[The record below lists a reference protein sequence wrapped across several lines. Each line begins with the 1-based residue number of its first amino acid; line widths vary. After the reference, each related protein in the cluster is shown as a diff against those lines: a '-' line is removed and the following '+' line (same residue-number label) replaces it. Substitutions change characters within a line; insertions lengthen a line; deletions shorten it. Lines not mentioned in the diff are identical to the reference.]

1 MSKSDDEKA
10 ALQSEGGVGSLAG
23 NAGGGIRVPGDFFDG
38 LTKTVT
44 PRELS
49 SDAFKDYLSGS
60 GAFGSDY
67 GGGYSQTATTS
78 GGTAGVPLELVV
90 TAKRMPS
97 TADRFGPGGV
107 TTLTGGNFSVGPDF
121 GSLGLG
127 MGDIGNFDPTAGTS
141 FDPSKFAEPE
151 QKQDGFLKR
160 LIKGYARINPKTA
173 PFMMLKDL
181 KDSFEESDS
190 AGSFMKNFVRKY
202 ATQAATNK
210 LGLSPLARQGIRLG
224 LATKRGQIT
233 PGQGLGSLATS
244 YGFGKA
250 APSIYKDIY
259 RSSGGN
265 MNQVYLTAALLN
277 QLQGAAQRKI
287 FEPGPGGDG

>member
-10 ALQSEGGVGSLAG
+10 ALESQGGLGTLAGGTGGVS
-23 NAGGGIRVPGDFFDG
+23 IPSDFMDRM
-38 LTKTVT
+38 TTTIK
-44 PRELS
+44 PIELS
-49 SDAFKDYLSGS
+49 S
-60 GAFGSDY
+60 
-67 GGGYSQTATTS
+67 
-78 GGTAGVPLELVV
+78 
-90 TAKRMPS
+90 MPS
-97 TADRFGPGGV
+97 SIREAYSDASRVDAVGKMPSMSDRFGPGGM
-107 TTLTGGNFSVGPDF
+107 TTLTGGNFVGSDF

-181 KDSFEESDS
+181 KDAFEESDS
-190 AGSFMKNFVRKY
+190 AGSFMKNFVGKY
-202 ATQAATNK
+202 VTQAATNK
-210 LGLSPLARQGIRLG
+210 LGLSPLARQGAQLG
-224 LATKRGQIT
+224 LATARGQIT

-244 YGFGKA
+244 YGFDKA

-259 RSSGGN
+259 QSSGGN

-277 QLQGAAQRKI
+277 QLQGAAQQKI

>member
-10 ALQSEGGVGSLAG
+10 ALQSDSGLGSLAG
-23 NAGGGIRVPGDFFDG
+23 SAGGISVPRGAFDR
-38 LTKTVT
+38 LTTT
-44 PRELS
+44 INPIELS
-49 SDAFKDYLSGS
+49 S
-60 GAFGSDY
+60 
-67 GGGYSQTATTS
+67 
-78 GGTAGVPLELVV
+78 
-90 TAKRMPS
+90 MPS
-97 TADRFGPGGV
+97 NIREAYSDAARVEAVGKMPSMSDRFGPGGV

-141 FDPSKFAEPE
+141 FDSSKFAEPE

-181 KDSFEESDS
+181 KDAFEESDS
-190 AGSFMKNFVRKY
+190 AGSFMKNFVGKY

-210 LGLSPLARQGIRLG
+210 LGLSPLARQGAQLG
-224 LATKRGQIT
+224 LATARGQIT

-259 RSSGGN
+259 QSSGGN
-265 MNQVYLTAALLN
+265 MNQIYLTAALLN